1 MRYFNTDRYVMKWT
15 NALAFVFRT
24 KLVPY
29 NFFYRIDSRPI
40 SKMSFEWK
48 RNKSLEAFFKLI
60 LHNEESM
67 ALYWWLNNNNMHS
80 TVLTKKNLFLKRFV
94 MLLESVRYKTLMK
107 IKKVLYDWFQLF
119 KSKTNQFIPSWLAQ
133 QIILSVSTGKIYL
146 CPIFLRQKIIK
157 QPFWYFCFLFVLPTE
172 DCKVF
177 YVWM

>member
-40 SKMSFEWK
+40 SKMSFEWN

-94 MLLESVRYKTLMK
+94 MPLESVRYKTLMK

-133 QIILSVSTGKIYL
+133 QIILSVSTGKNVSLPY
-146 CPIFLRQKIIK
+146 IFKTKNNKTAILV
-157 QPFWYFCFLFVLPTE
+157 FLFSLCFTNRGL
-172 DCKVF
+172 
-177 YVWM
+177 